1 MVHSYSRCHNRADR
15 RLRRLEKGTVI
26 DTNQVIH
33 DICVALPPTLM
44 AALAWWKARD
54 VHKEL
59 NSRLTQWKAETAQA
73 TIASNAASKAEGVKE
88 GESSGK
94 IEIKGQ

>member
-1 MVHSYSRCHNRADR
+1 MSDA
-15 RLRRLEKGTVI
+15 VI
-26 DTNQVIH
+26 IA
-33 DICVALPPTLM
+33 ICTTIPPTLM

-59 NSRLTQWKAETAQA
+59 NSRLTQWKEETAQA
-73 TIASNAASKAEGVKE
+73 TIASNAAAKAEGVKE
-88 GESSGK
+88 AESNRK